1 LNRQPN
7 HLSCATEWFLLA
19 VKPPT
24 QTYLRPPPGY
34 RFRRPWY
41 RRPGF
46 YIPVAIL
53 AVLTLF
59 VSVFVSRILVDLKAQ
74 ADTFDLNQLE
84 QMESASV
91 ILDRNGKIFGQIY
104 VENRETVPYEKL
116 PPDLINAVI
125 AVEDAKFYEHH
136 GYDLLGI
143 IRAAL
148 KNLIAGQVRQGA
160 STITQQLARNSFS
173 LKERTYR
180 RKLLEVFLARR
191 IEDHFSKQK
200 IMELYLNRIYFG
212 GGLYG
217 AEAAARGYF
226 SKPAREMTL
235 AECATLAGLIK
246 SPNRLSPWNDRDN
259 AREVRD
265 YALDRMRDLGFISR
279 EQCATA
285 RAQKIV
291 VGSRQNAQGQTY
303 AVDYIRQQV
312 IAAVG
317 WDRATNEGYR
327 IHTTID
333 VNLQRVAEESL
344 KTHLEQ
350 VEHHP
355 DYNHQ
360 TYAEYAAS
368 FRKAKA
374 NGTMSEQPAPEYLQ
388 GAVIGLDNASG
399 DILVLVGGRDFEHNQ
414 YNRALQARRPA
425 GTAMLPFVYAAAF
438 EKGMYPGSVVEDSPL
453 DNRAVMIGGTTGILG
468 EWGPESADN
477 LYEGRI
483 TARQALVES
492 KDGATVRIGMDAG
505 VEAMLK
511 LCSSAGIHSPLRPYP
526 ATFLGSSEVT
536 LAELALGYTIF
547 PNGGWR
553 STAPH
558 ILERIEEKDGT
569 LVWDGKRQS
578 IRKIVIKPETAYEVH
593 SCLVDALK
601 SGTGKA
607 AYTEFG
613 LKKFPAAGKTGTA
626 YDFTD
631 ALFAGYDSNFTCAVW
646 TGFDKPQK
654 IYRGAFGRE
663 LALPIWVDIM
673 NAAAQS
679 YPPRQIKQPSNL
691 KQIEICSRS
700 GLLATD
706 KCYDAVKT
714 ANGDTVQRRT
724 TYMEIATRSQAPTE
738 PCNIHGEPRA
748 RLAREFGSSELPR
761 AELAVNLSDV
771 TPVVIRSPTV
781 IADKDPYDSIKPTL
795 KPEPLP
801 QPATERA
808 ENQNTASATSV
819 NEMKATTN
827 TTIVNPPSSQTTQ
840 GAPEVRKAIP
850 VEAIP
855 KAIPVQPQDSKP
867 AEIRRAIPVKPL
879 DQEDE
884 DSLLKSATRA
894 LTIDQM
900 REGGERAAEGGNKQS
915 LPQSTRTGEPSNLNE

>member
-1 LNRQPN
+1 
-7 HLSCATEWFLLA
+7 
-19 VKPPT
+19 
-24 QTYLRPPPGY
+24 
-34 RFRRPWY
+34 
-41 RRPGF
+41 
-46 YIPVAIL
+46 
-53 AVLTLF
+53 
-59 VSVFVSRILVDLKAQ
+59 VSVFVSRILFDLKAQ

-116 PPDLINAVI
+116 PPDLINAVV

-148 KNLIAGQVRQGA
+148 KNLIAGHVVQGA

-180 RKLLEVFLARR
+180 RKLLEIFLAKR

-226 SKPAREMTL
+226 GKPAREMTL

-279 EQCATA
+279 EQCAAA
-285 RAQKIV
+285 RAQQIV

-350 VEHHP
+350 IEHHP

-477 LYEGRI
+477 RYEGRI
-483 TARQALVES
+483 TARQALAKS
-492 KDGATVRIGMDAG
+492 KNGATVRIGMDAG
-505 VEAMLK
+505 VEAMLH
-511 LCSSAGIHSPLRPYP
+511 LCSAAGIHSPLRPYP

-553 STAPH
+553 SSTPQ

-569 LVWDGKRQS
+569 LVWNGKQQS

-654 IYRGAFGRE
+654 IYRGAFGHQ

-679 YPPRQIKQPSNL
+679 YPPREIKQPSNL

-706 KCYDAVKT
+706 QCYDAVKT

-724 TYMEIATRSQAPTE
+724 TYMEIATPSQAPTE

-748 RLAREFGSSELPR
+748 RLAREFGSSDLPR

-771 TPVVIRSPTV
+771 APVVIRSPTL

-795 KPEPLP
+795 KPEPFP
-801 QPATERA
+801 QPATEPG
-808 ENQNTASATSV
+808 ENQRTASATGV
-819 NEMKATTN
+819 NEVKPASN
-827 TTIVNPPSSQTTQ
+827 STIVSPSSSQTTQ
-840 GAPEVRKAIP
+840 SAPEVRKAIP

-855 KAIPVQPQDSKP
+855 KAIPVQPQDGRP
-867 AEIRRAIPVKPL
+867 AEIRRAIPVKSL
-879 DQEDE
+879 DQGDE
-884 DSLLKSATRA
+884 DSLLKSAARA
-894 LTIDQM
+894 L
-900 REGGERAAEGGNKQS
+900 GN
-915 LPQSTRTGEPSNLNE
+915 SNE

>member
-1 LNRQPN
+1 M
-7 HLSCATEWFLLA
+7 T
-19 VKPPT
+19 
-24 QTYLRPPPGY
+24 
-34 RFRRPWY
+34 
-41 RRPGF
+41 
-46 YIPVAIL
+46 
-53 AVLTLF
+53 
-59 VSVFVSRILVDLKAQ
+59 VFVSSVVFDLKAQ
-74 ADTFDLNQLE
+74 AKTFDLNQLE

-143 IRAAL
+143 VRAAL
-148 KNLIAGQVRQGA
+148 KNLTAGHVRQGA
-160 STITQQLARNSFS
+160 STVTQQLARNSFS

-180 RKLLEVFLARR
+180 RKLLEIFLASR

-226 SKPAREMTL
+226 GKPAREMTL
-235 AECATLAGLIK
+235 AECASLAGLIK

-259 AREVRD
+259 SREVRD
-265 YALDRMRDLGFISR
+265 FALDRMRDLGFISR
-279 EQCATA
+279 EQCAAA
-285 RAQKIV
+285 RSQKIV

-317 WDRATNEGYR
+317 WDRAINEGYR

-333 VNLQRVAEESL
+333 VNLQRAAEESL
-344 KTHLEQ
+344 KAHLDQ
-350 VEHHP
+350 VEQHP
-355 DYNHQ
+355 EYNHQ

-374 NGTMSEQPAPEYLQ
+374 NGKMAEQPAPEYLQ

-399 DILVLVGGRDFEHNQ
+399 DILALVGGRDFEHNQ
-414 YNRALQARRPA
+414 FDRALQARRPA

-468 EWGPESADN
+468 EWGPESAEN
-477 LYEGRI
+477 RYEGRL
-483 TARQALVES
+483 TARQALVKS
-492 KDGATVRIGMDAG
+492 KNGATVRIGMDAG
-505 VEAMLK
+505 VESVLQ
-511 LCSSAGIHSPLRPYP
+511 LCSAAGIRSPLRPYP
-526 ATFLGSSEVT
+526 ATFLGSSEIT

-553 STAPH
+553 ASGPH

-569 LVWDGKRQS
+569 VVWDGKKQS
-578 IRKIVIKPETAYEVH
+578 IRKIVLKSESAYEVH
-593 SCLVDALK
+593 SCLVDALR

-607 AYTEFG
+607 AYTQFG

-663 LALPIWVDIM
+663 LALPIWVDVM

-679 YPPRQIKQPSNL
+679 YPPREIKKPSNL
-691 KQIEICSRS
+691 KKIEICSRS

-706 KCYDAVKT
+706 QCYDQVIA

-724 TYMEIATRSQAPTE
+724 TYMEIATPSQAPTE
-738 PCNIHGEPRA
+738 QCNIHGEPRA
-748 RLAREFGSSELPR
+748 RLAREFGSSDLPR
-761 AELAVNLSDV
+761 AELAVNLNEV
-771 TPVVIRSPTV
+771 TPVAIKSPTL
-781 IADKDPYDSIKPTL
+781 IADDDPYDSLKPTL
-795 KPEPLP
+795 KPELP
-801 QPATERA
+801 PQAPAETA
-808 ENQNTASATSV
+808 ENQNTNGTGVSEVKPASNAADANQPNSLT
-819 NEMKATTN
+819 
-827 TTIVNPPSSQTTQ
+827 PPSV
-840 GAPEVRKAIP
+840 PEIRKALP
-850 VEAIP
+850 VEQIP
-855 KAIPVQPQDSKP
+855 KAIPVQPEDRQP

-879 DQEDE
+879 DQENQE
-884 DSLLKSATRA
+884 NTLLRSAVPPP
-894 LTIDQM
+894 TIDEM
-900 REGGERAAEGGNKQS
+900 RQAGSRAAEGRNRQP
-915 LPQSTRTGEPSNLNE
+915 LPQSIRVGEPGDLHE